1 MHGFL
6 VLILQFVTCIFH
18 GCEVN
23 GFPKHQCQNTVIV
36 LKKHPSTHREIPN
49 SKEKTKQTT
58 PNKTNKNNKKPKP
71 TKKCIVEVT
80 FLFLPFLTQ
89 SVDFLCHRLM
99 QN

>member
-36 LKKHPSTHREIPN
+36 LKKHPPHTEIPN

-58 PNKTNKNNKKPKP
+58 PSKTNKNNKKPKP
-71 TKKCIVEVT
+71 TKKKV
-80 FLFLPFLTQ
+80 
-89 SVDFLCHRLM
+89 
-99 QN
+99 